1 MKNILVAN
9 SKGGSGK
16 TTVAT
21 NLAGY
26 LATQGHRVVLSD
38 LDRQQSSAL
47 WVARRPAGAA
57 TIYSQQLRA
66 KDYEEEP
73 GWIVTDS
80 PAGLR
85 EDKLSDAVKGADC
98 IVVPIQPSG
107 FDMGATLPF
116 LQVLVAEKAV
126 RKNKA
131 FVGLVGM
138 RVNLR
143 THSAAS
149 LAAFMAETG
158 LPVIT
163 NLRNAQIYVQAAEQ
177 GLSLFDMKPSL
188 VEQDLQQWLPL
199 LNWVAEAA
207 GVARQPG
214 PDGN

>member
-26 LATQGHRVVLSD
+26 FATLGARVVLSD
-38 LDRQQSSAL
+38 LDRQQSAAQ

-57 TIYSQQLRA
+57 TIYAQQLRA
-66 KDYEEEP
+66 KDYETEP

-85 EDKLSDAVKGADC
+85 EDKLTDAVRGADC
-98 IVVPIQPSG
+98 IIVPIQPSA
-107 FDMGATLPF
+107 FDMAATLPF
-116 LQVLVAEKAV
+116 LRLLVAEKAV

-138 RVNLR
+138 RVNAR
-143 THSAAS
+143 AHSAAR

-158 LPVIT
+158 LPVIAT
-163 NLRNAQIYVQAAEQ
+163 LRNAQIYVQAAEQ
-177 GLSLFDMKPSL
+177 GLSLFDMKPAL
-188 VEQDLQQWLPL
+188 AEQDLEQWLPL
-199 LNWVAEAA
+199 LNWVTEATA
-207 GVARQPG
+207 VAR
-214 PDGN
+214 

>member
-1 MKNILVAN
+1 MKTILVAN

-26 LATQGHRVVLSD
+26 FATLGARVVLSD
-38 LDRQQSSAL
+38 LDRQQSAAQ
-47 WVARRPAGAA
+47 WVARRPAGAP
-57 TIYSQQLRA
+57 TIFAQQLRA
-66 KDYEEEP
+66 KDYEMQP

-85 EDKLSDAVKGADC
+85 EDKLTEAVKGADC
-98 IVVPIQPSG
+98 IIVPIQPSVC
-107 FDMGATLPF
+107 DMGAALTF
-116 LQVLVAEKAV
+116 LRLLVAEKAV

-138 RVNLR
+138 RVNAHARSTAHLDK
-143 THSAAS
+143 
-149 LAAFMAETG
+149 FMAETG

-177 GLSLFDMKPSL
+177 GLSLFDIKPAL
-188 VEQDLQQWLPL
+188 AKKDLQQWVPL
-199 LNWVAEAA
+199 LDWVASATA
-207 GVARQPG
+207 VAKQ
-214 PDGN
+214 